1 MSYWKEEILMRLDY
15 QQTYKEEI
23 LVEFASSVYA
33 QVVNLV
39 VEHKLNIHDENHFLV
54 HLMHQLGDAKLAITD
69 AHSWEELETTQEYW
83 QTMNE
88 YVKRLCLM

>member
-1 MSYWKEEILMRLDY
+1 MRLDY

-69 AHSWEELETTQEYW
+69 W

>member
-1 MSYWKEEILMRLDY
+1 MGYWKEEILMRLDY

-39 VEHKLNIHDENHFLV
+39 VEHKLNIHDENHFLC
-54 HLMHQLGDAKLAITD
+54 T
-69 AHSWEELETTQEYW
+69 S
-83 QTMNE
+83 
-88 YVKRLCLM
+88 

>member
-1 MSYWKEEILMRLDY
+1 MRLDY

-54 HLMHQLGDAKLAITD
+54 HLMHQFGNHRRSFFGRTRDNSRILANY
-69 AHSWEELETTQEYW
+69 E
-83 QTMNE
+83 
-88 YVKRLCLM
+88 

>member
-1 MSYWKEEILMRLDY
+1 MRLDY

-54 HLMHQLGDAKLAITD
+54 HGIKDGFD
-69 AHSWEELETTQEYW
+69 
-83 QTMNE
+83 
-88 YVKRLCLM
+88 